1 MRNYLV
7 YIRVS
12 ITMDDSITTSLP
24 NSLPIESY
32 DQYHTHPDN
41 NPRLG
46 EEEIRQRSLTI
57 IDELVKNLPKTR
69 VIWDILSK
77 DPDLAVHWECANYMT
92 VEKLGMNDHGKVHAI
107 VATASALQILEYLAT
122 AGIAADIIR
131 SGRGDIDDAYLI
143 VLTAALCHDIGNEIH
158 RTDHISHSLLLVNPI
173 LNRILPQ
180 IYGDMDRMA
189 RIRAFILGS
198 IYTHHGDP
206 RPLTIEAGAVCIG
219 DATDM
224 TTGRA
229 RIAYDQGRVT
239 IHTISA
245 LSIDMVQIEQGQ
257 DIPVV
262 ITIQMSNSAGLF
274 QVQEILGPKIA
285 AGPLTPYIEVRIQC
299 TGESNGAEK
308 QILSGMKFIQ
318 GSLIR

>member
-1 MRNYLV
+1 M
-7 YIRVS
+7 S
-12 ITMDDSITTSLP
+12 ISMDDTITPLSPSHPELKGLDMFDT
-24 NSLPIESY
+24 
-32 DQYHTHPDN
+32 HTNITPE
-41 NPRLG
+41 LL
-46 EEEIRQRSLTI
+46 EEGIRQRSLSI
-57 IDELVKNLPKTR
+57 ITELVKEKQKAKEAWSL
-69 VIWDILSK
+69 LSR
-77 DPDLAVHWECANYMT
+77 DSDLAVHWECANYIT
-92 VEKLGMNDHGKVHAI
+92 VEKLGMNDHGRVHAI
-107 VATASALQILEYLAT
+107 VATASALQILEYLIT
-122 AGIAADIIR
+122 ADIVPDIIR
-131 SGRGDIDDAYLI
+131 SGMGDIDDAYLI

-158 RTDHISHSLLLVNPI
+158 RTDHISHSLLLVSPI
-173 LNRILPQ
+173 LDRILPQ
-180 IYGDMDRMA
+180 IYEDQDRMA
-189 RIRAFILGS
+189 RVRTFILGS

-229 RIAYDQGRVT
+229 RTAYDQGRVS

-245 LSIDMVQIEQGQ
+245 LSIDMVLIEQGS
-257 DIPVV
+257 DLPVV

-285 AGPLTPYIEVRIQC
+285 AGPLTPFIEVRIQC
-299 TGESNGAEK
+299 TGESDGSEK

>member
-1 MRNYLV
+1 MEDVISPLAPE
-7 YIRVS
+7 IPEP
-12 ITMDDSITTSLP
+12 TGKDTFDT
-24 NSLPIESY
+24 
-32 DQYHTHPDN
+32 HTNIIPEFS
-41 NPRLG
+41 
-46 EEEIRQRSLTI
+46 EEEIRQRSLSI
-57 IDELVKNLPKTR
+57 ITELVKNKQKANQAWNL
-69 VIWDILSK
+69 LSR
-77 DPDLAVHWECANYMT
+77 DPDLAVHWECANYVT
-92 VEKLGMNDHGKVHAI
+92 VEKLGMNDHGRVHAI
-107 VATASALQILEYLAT
+107 VATASALQILEYL
-122 AGIAADIIR
+122 IAADIVPDIIR
-131 SGRGDIDDAYLI
+131 SGMGDIDDAYLI

-158 RTDHISHSLLLVNPI
+158 RTDHISHSLLLVSPI
-173 LNRILPQ
+173 LDRILPQ
-180 IYGDMDRMA
+180 IYDDQGRMA
-189 RIRAFILGS
+189 RVRTFIQGS

-229 RIAYDQGRVT
+229 RTAYNQGRVS

-245 LSIDMVQIEQGQ
+245 LSIEMVQIEQGS

-262 ITIQMSNSAGLF
+262 ITIHMSNSAGLF

-299 TGESNGAEK
+299 TSESDGSEK
-308 QILSGMKFIQ
+308 QILSGMKFVQ